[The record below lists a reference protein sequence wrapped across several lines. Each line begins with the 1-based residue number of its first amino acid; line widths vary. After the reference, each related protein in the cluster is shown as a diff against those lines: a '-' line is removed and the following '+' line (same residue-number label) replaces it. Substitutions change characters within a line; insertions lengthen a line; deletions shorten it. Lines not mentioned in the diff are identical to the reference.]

1 MTDSA
6 VGIKEKEIF
15 VPKAALHWLAIT
27 FLGLGIFMVS
37 TAQTFAQDLEPRRW
51 SHLPTGLNIIGSGAV
66 ATDGDITFDPVMQIE
81 DGTFRLYS
89 LGTSYVRSFEWL
101 GKSSRVD
108 IKLPYFYGRWEGNV
122 NGEFAA
128 IRRHGFGDPR
138 VRFSMLLYG
147 APPLSGSEY
156 MQYRARHPVTTTI
169 GAAVTVVFPVGE
181 YFPDKLINLG
191 GNRYVIRPAIGVL
204 HQRGP
209 WEFELTTSLSFYQDN
224 DEYFGNS
231 TQERD
236 PLWFLQGHVTRQF
249 AKSQFITFSGG
260 YSYDG
265 EYYINGQSLDFTE
278 QTSFLSLAWGKALTK
293 RQSIRIAYIKANT
306 QVILG
311 SSSESWMMSWSLAW
325 SE

>member
-1 MTDSA
+1 MLQQILNGFT
-6 VGIKEKEIF
+6 IT
-15 VPKAALHWLAIT
+15 LLA
-27 FLGLGIFMVS
+27 LGIFLIPADQS
-37 TAQTFAQDLEPRRW
+37 FAQDLEPRRW
-51 SHLPTGLNIIGSGAV
+51 SHLPMGLNIFGTGV
-66 ATDGDITFDPVMQIE
+66 ASIDGDITFDPVLQVE
-81 DGTFRLYS
+81 DGTFQLYS
-89 LGTSYVRSFEWL
+89 LGTSYVRSFELL

-108 IKLPYFYGRWEGNV
+108 FKLPYVYGRWEGTV
-122 NGEFAA
+122 GGEYTS

-156 MQYRARHPVTTTI
+156 MQYRARNPVTTTI

-191 GNRYVIRPAIGVL
+191 GNRYVIRPSIGVL

-209 WEFELTTSLSFYQDN
+209 WELELTTSLSFYQDN

-249 AKSQFITFSGG
+249 AKSQFITLSGG

-278 QTSFLSLAWGKALTK
+278 QTSFMSLAWGKALTQQ
-293 RQSIRIAYIKANT
+293 QSIRIAYIKANT
-306 QVILG
+306 QVVLG
-311 SSSESWMMSWSLAW
+311 SSSESWLMSWSLAW
-325 SE
+325 SQ